1 MALMRPR
8 QTKFRK
14 WKKYYI
20 KSFEY
25 KANKVR
31 FGAYGMVALEGA
43 HITAKQIEATRRIL
57 TRQLKRV
64 GRVWIRIFPHIPV
77 TSKPVEVRMGKGKG
91 AVSHYIAPVKPGT
104 IMFEIDGASDIIS
117 KEALLKAG
125 KKLPIKVGFV
135 DRSKVGDITMNQK
148 FVKSLKG
155 TGAARKLQQN
165 NGKLGSQ
172 KRGFTSSSAAVVQ
185 QVFNRQH
192 KMLQRDAAA
201 NARFDFNE
209 EEDDGLLSDPPSAAE
224 QRDFEYLRDEVADR
238 LISRL
243 DYVNRDF
250 PNVLDVGSATGSI
263 YRAFQA
269 NNMCNIKKITQSDMS
284 LEMLRKGE
292 IVHNNNSNNYDD
304 MIETEFVQFDEE
316 IKLPFE
322 DNSFDLITS
331 SLSLHWV
338 NNLPGVMKEFNRCLK
353 PDGAFIGA
361 MLGGETLK
369 ELRSSLLLAEQERE
383 GGVSSH
389 VSPMAHVGD
398 IGQLM
403 QSAGFAIPTI
413 DTDVLKIEYPNAF
426 SLMEHLQGMGENNAS
441 ISRRL
446 NVSRD
451 TFLAA
456 AAAYQA
462 LYGDDEDVLDGGVP
476 ATFQIIYMIGWAPDP
491 SQPQAK
497 ARGSAKLSLKD
508 IDGAKAASV
517 KGEEKEQNPMTTY
530 TRTTLTKDDGDD

>member
-43 HITAKQIEATRRIL
+43 HITAKQIEASRRIL
-57 TRQLKRV
+57 TRQLKKV

-91 AVSHYIAPVKPGT
+91 AVSHFIAPVKPGT
-104 IMFEIDGASDIIS
+104 VMFEVDGASDVVS

-135 DRSKVGDITMNQK
+135 DRNNVGDITFNNK
-148 FVKSLKG
+148 FVDSLKG
-155 TGAARKLQQN
+155 K
-165 NGKLGSQ
+165 GKAKKSKKIGMQ
-172 KRGFTSSSAAVVQ
+172 KRGYTSSSAAVVQ

-201 NARFDFNE
+201 NARFDLIDF
-209 EEDDGLLSDPPSAAE
+209 DDEGSSQSEAVE

-238 LISRL
+238 LVSRL
-243 DYVNRDF
+243 DYINRDF
-250 PNVLDVGSATGSI
+250 PEVLDVGSGTGSI
-263 YRAFQA
+263 FRAFQA
-269 NNMCNIKKITQSDMS
+269 NNNCNVKSITQSDIS
-284 LEMLRKGE
+284 SGMLDKSNRLNGSRYGA
-292 IVHNNNSNNYDD
+292 NSG
-304 MIETEFVQFDEE
+304 IETTFTQFDEE
-316 IKLPFE
+316 IKLPYD

-353 PDGAFIGA
+353 PDGAFLGA
-361 MLGGETLK
+361 MFGGETLK

-389 VSPMAHVGD
+389 ISPMTHVGD
-398 IGQLM
+398 VGQLL
-403 QSAGFAIPTI
+403 QGAGFAIPTI
-413 DTDVLKIEYPNAF
+413 DTDILKLEYPNAVT
-426 SLMEHLQGMGENNAS
+426 LMEHLQGMGENNAS

-456 AAAYQA
+456 AAAYHA

-491 SQPQAK
+491 SQPK
-497 ARGSAKLSLKD
+497 ANPRGSAKLSLKD
-508 IDGAKAASV
+508 IDGAKAKSV
-517 KGEEKEQNPMTTY
+517 KGDEPEENPVTY
-530 TRTTLTKDDGDD
+530 TRTTLTRDDD

>member
-43 HITAKQIEATRRIL
+43 HITAKQIEATRRTL
-57 TRQLKRV
+57 TRQLKKV

-104 IMFEIDGASDIIS
+104 IMFEIDGASDMVS

-125 KKLPIKVGFV
+125 KKLPVKVGFV
-135 DRSKVGDITMNQK
+135 DRSKVGDITMNEK
-148 FVKSLKG
+148 FVASLKG
-155 TGAARKLQQN
+155 TRAARKLAEKKEFGN
-165 NGKLGSQ
+165 Q
-172 KRGFTSSSAAVVQ
+172 KRAFTSSSAAVVQ

-201 NARFDFNE
+201 NARFDFSDAE
-209 EEDDGLLSDPPSAAE
+209 EEVME
-224 QRDFEYLRDEVADR
+224 QRDFEYLRDEVAGR

-243 DYVNRDF
+243 DYVNRGF
-250 PNVLDVGSATGSI
+250 TNVLDVGSGTGSI

-269 NNMCNIKKITQSDMS
+269 NNICNVERITQSDISMG
-284 LEMLRKGE
+284 MLKKGE
-292 IVHNNNSNNYDD
+292 MRCFDSTSNAPSSPIGDNSNSNNID
-304 MIETEFVQFDEE
+304 TEFMQFDEE
-316 IKLPFE
+316 VKLPFE

-353 PDGAFIGA
+353 PDGAFLGA
-361 MLGGETLK
+361 MFGGETLK

-389 VSPMAHVGD
+389 ISPMAHVGD

-403 QSAGFAIPTI
+403 QAAGFAIPTI
-413 DTDVLKIEYPNAF
+413 DTDLLKIEYPNAL

-456 AAAYQA
+456 TAAYQA
-462 LYGDDEDVLDGGVP
+462 LYGNDDDVLEGGIP

-491 SQPQAK
+491 SQPQAN

-508 IDGAKAASV
+508 IDGAKAKSV
-517 KGEEKEQNPMTTY
+517 KDENVATTY
-530 TRTTLTKDDGDD
+530 TRTTLTKDDE

>member
-43 HITAKQIEATRRIL
+43 HITAKQIEAARRIL
-57 TRQLKRV
+57 TRQLKKV

-91 AVSHYIAPVKPGT
+91 AVSHFIAPVKPGT
-104 IMFEIDGASDIIS
+104 VMFEVDGASDIVS

-135 DRSKVGDITMNQK
+135 DRSNVGDITFNNK
-148 FVKSLKG
+148 FVDSLKG
-155 TGAARKLQQN
+155 KGKARKSK
-165 NGKLGSQ
+165 KLGMQ
-172 KRGFTSSSAAVVQ
+172 TRGYTSSSAAVVQ

-201 NARFDFNE
+201 TARFDFIELDHEDGSQNE
-209 EEDDGLLSDPPSAAE
+209 AGE

-238 LISRL
+238 LVSRL
-243 DYVNRDF
+243 DYINRDF
-250 PNVLDVGSATGSI
+250 PEVLDVGSGTGSI
-263 YRAFQA
+263 FRAFQA
-269 NNMCNIKKITQSDMS
+269 NNKCNIKSIVQSDIS
-284 LEMLRKGE
+284 SGMLSKANELSSSDLGGNADTSSG
-292 IVHNNNSNNYDD
+292 ID
-304 MIETEFVQFDEE
+304 TTFAQFDEE
-316 IKLPFE
+316 IKLPYD

-353 PDGAFIGA
+353 PDGAFLGA
-361 MLGGETLK
+361 MFGGDTLK

-389 VSPMAHVGD
+389 ISPMTHVGD
-398 IGQLM
+398 VGQLM

-413 DTDVLKIEYPNAF
+413 DTDVLKLEYPNAMT
-426 SLMEHLQGMGENNAS
+426 LMEHLQGMGENNAS
-441 ISRRL
+441 VSRRL

-456 AAAYQA
+456 AAAYHA
-462 LYGDDEDVLDGGVP
+462 LYGDDEDVRDGGVP

-491 SQPQAK
+491 SQPKAK

-508 IDGAKAASV
+508 IDGAKAKSIKSDEA
-517 KGEEKEQNPMTTY
+517 EENPVTY
-530 TRTTLTKDDGDD
+530 TRTTLTKDDDWH